1 MDVKP
6 QHTDINTYLLNQ
18 LENDEQI
25 YRPIHDS
32 QKQINTNRLI
42 NSNQAP
48 ERLKQ
53 TTVKKTLHKGKYR
66 LVTMQQQK
74 TNGKKNAHLQIK
86 IHNEYLK
93 KKVTNTKIDKYKK
106 LNITSTTEHKTEH
119 NYHFGETSN
128 KYTQIQQRSNQE
140 IDRISNNKRQR
151 FKGSKTDNRKMNQ
164 QKIQLNYNKNHYTEQ
179 NKPYKNKDYI
189 IKDKKQLNSNKHN
202 IGPVSKLLITLNGNH
217 KKPKRIV
224 HHKLKEYRMQ
234 YNSMQKLIKLILIN
248 LKISL

>member
-6 QHTDINTYLLNQ
+6 QHIDINTYLLNQ
-18 LENDEQI
+18 LENDKQI

-32 QKQINTNRLI
+32 QKKINTNRLI
-42 NSNQAP
+42 NSNQTP

-66 LVTMQQQK
+66 LVNMQQQK

-86 IHNEYLK
+86 IHNEHLK

-128 KYTQIQQRSNQE
+128 KYIQIQQRSNQE
-140 IDRISNNKRQR
+140 IDHISNNKRQR
-151 FKGSKTDNRKMNQ
+151 FKGSKTENEQ
-164 QKIQLNYNKNHYTEQ
+164 TE
-179 NKPYKNKDYI
+179 NTAE
-189 IKDKKQLNSNKHN
+189 L
-202 IGPVSKLLITLNGNH
+202 
-217 KKPKRIV
+217 
-224 HHKLKEYRMQ
+224 
-234 YNSMQKLIKLILIN
+234 
-248 LKISL
+248 